1 MAEVQKTTLSG
12 ELTQRFIEFVVMHA
26 QNAALFL
33 GQIPNPKTGQGEVN
47 LDLARMFIDQLAM
60 IQEKT
65 RGNLTSE
72 EAKVL
77 SNALSNLQM
86 AYVEVARESGGA
98 RPETARRGEGAPET
112 ATQRET
118 SEAEPP
124 PAAPEQGTTSKPE
137 PSEPIASTEP
147 ETESKKKFTK
157 SYGP

>member
-1 MAEVQKTTLSG
+1 MAEVQKTVQSG

-33 GQIPNPKTGQGEVN
+33 GQIPNPKTGEPEVN

-86 AYVEVARESGGA
+86 AYVEVARESGEV
-98 RPETARRGEGAPET
+98 RPESDRRGEAAPQTET
-112 ATQRET
+112 P
-118 SEAEPP
+118 AEQP
-124 PAAPEQGTTSKPE
+124 PAGTPE
-137 PSEPIASTEP
+137 PSGPISSAES
-147 ETESKKKFTK
+147 ETESRKKFTK

>member
-12 ELTQRFIEFVVMHA
+12 ELSQRFIEFVVMHA

-65 RGNLTSE
+65 RGNLTNE

-86 AYVEVARESGGA
+86 AYVEVARGDVGA
-98 RPETARRGEGAPET
+98 ASTVQPETPAQTEVPEANPSTGAPEQ
-112 ATQRET
+112 A
-118 SEAEPP
+118 EAPK
-124 PAAPEQGTTSKPE
+124 TE
-137 PSEPIASTEP
+137 PSETIKSAGAD
-147 ETESKKKFTK
+147 TESRKKFTK

>member
-65 RGNLTSE
+65 RGNLTNE

-86 AYVEVARESGGA
+86 AYVEVAREGGGA
-98 RPETARRGEGAPET
+98 ASSARPDTPAQTEAPEASPSPGVSEEAA
-112 ATQRET
+112 ATPKIET
-118 SEAEPP
+118 TDSI
-124 PAAPEQGTTSKPE
+124 KP
-137 PSEPIASTEP
+137 SNA
-147 ETESKKKFTK
+147 ETESRKKFTK

>member
-12 ELTQRFIEFVVMHA
+12 ELSQRFIEFVVMHA

-33 GQIPNPKTGQGEVN
+33 GQIPNPKTGEGEVN

-65 RGNLTSE
+65 RGNLTNE

-86 AYVEVARESGGA
+86 AYVEIAKETPKGAAGPEAQEVAPPSG
-98 RPETARRGEGAPET
+98 P
-112 ATQRET
+112 
-118 SEAEPP
+118 AE
-124 PAAPEQGTTSKPE
+124 E
-137 PSEPIASTEP
+137 PSATPGPSAPI
-147 ETESKKKFTK
+147 
-157 SYGP
+157 

>member
-1 MAEVQKTTLSG
+1 MAEVQKTILSG
-12 ELTQRFIEFVVMHA
+12 ELTQRFIEFVLMHA

-33 GQIPNPKTGQGEVN
+33 GQIPNPKTGEPEVN

-86 AYVEVARESGGA
+86 AYVEVARQTPQGA
-98 RPETARRGEGAPET
+98 AQREAPE
-112 ATQRET
+112 A
-118 SEAEPP
+118 APP
-124 PAAPEQGTTSKPE
+124 PKSADT
-137 PSEPIASTEP
+137 PSA
-147 ETESKKKFTK
+147 
-157 SYGP
+157 GM

>member
-12 ELTQRFIEFVVMHA
+12 ELSQRFIEFVVMHA

-33 GQIPNPKTGQGEVN
+33 GQIPNPKTGEPEVN
-47 LDLARMFIDQLAM
+47 LDFAKMFIDQLAM

-86 AYVEVARESGGA
+86 AYVEISGESGRA
-98 RPETARRGEGAPET
+98 RPPGALPTAS
-112 ATQRET
+112 Q
-118 SEAEPP
+118 
-124 PAAPEQGTTSKPE
+124 PEQPAE
-137 PSEPIASTEP
+137 QPSAAQP
-147 ETESKKKFTK
+147 
-157 SYGP
+157 

>member
-12 ELTQRFIEFVVMHA
+12 ELSQRFIEFVVMHA

-33 GQIPNPKTGQGEVN
+33 GQIPNPKTGEPEVN
-47 LDLARMFIDQLAM
+47 LDFAKMFIDQLAM

-86 AYVEVARESGGA
+86 AYVERSE
-98 RPETARRGEGAPET
+98 ERRVGKEC
-112 ATQRET
+112 RDRH
-118 SEAEPP
+118 SR
-124 PAAPEQGTTSKPE
+124 
-137 PSEPIASTEP
+137 
-147 ETESKKKFTK
+147 
-157 SYGP
+157 